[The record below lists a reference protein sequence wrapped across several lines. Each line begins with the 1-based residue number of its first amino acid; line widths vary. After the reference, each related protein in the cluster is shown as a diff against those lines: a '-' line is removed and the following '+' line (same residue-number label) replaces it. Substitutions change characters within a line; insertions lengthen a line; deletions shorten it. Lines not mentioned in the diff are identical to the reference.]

1 MSINTIEKGKARPDP
16 LLPEGFQPLRE
27 GLTYERIR
35 RRARNSFKSI
45 LSHSFLILVSITCLF
60 PLWWMFVSSL
70 KTQQGIFTD
79 MSFFPAHPEWSNFV
93 TAWTKGHFETYFVN
107 SVIYTTCTIAGV
119 LFISSLAAY
128 AFARLQFYGKNVLYF
143 MFLATLMIPVP
154 GQFIPLYVL
163 LIKMRLVNTMPGY
176 ILPQVNGG
184 LALGIFILKP
194 FFERIPKDLEDAA
207 RIDGC
212 GKFGIWWN
220 VAMPLAKPAL
230 AVVGIFTALAV
241 WNEYLLAMLVLSDR
255 SLMPLQRG
263 LMVFQGAHLTQYPL
277 LMAGM
282 TISVVPI
289 IVVYLFFQKHIIKG
303 VTAGAL
309 KG

>member
-1 MSINTIEKGKARPDP
+1 M
-16 LLPEGFQPLRE
+16 PEGFQPLRG
-27 GLTYERIR
+27 GLSWDRFVRGVKELV
-35 RRARNSFKSI
+35 KS
-45 LSHSFLILVSITCLF
+45 LASHTFLIAVSISCLL
-60 PLWWMFVSSL
+60 PLWWMFASSL
-70 KTQQGIFTD
+70 KTQQTIFTD
-79 MSFFPAHPEWSNFV
+79 MSLFPMHPMWGNYV
-93 TAWTKGHFETYFVN
+93 VAWTKGHFETYFFN
-107 SVIYTTCTIAGV
+107 SVLYTVSTVAGV
-119 LFISSLAAY
+119 LLISSLAAY
-128 AFARLQFYGKNVLYF
+128 AFARLEFIGKNILYF
-143 MFLATLMIPVP
+143 LFLATLMIPIP
-154 GQFIPLYVL
+154 GSLISLYVL
-163 LIKMRLVNTMPGY
+163 LIKLGLVNTMPGY

-220 VAMPLAKPAL
+220 VAIPLAKPAL

-241 WNEYLLAMLVLSDR
+241 WNEYILAMLVLSDR

-289 IVVYLFFQKHIIKG
+289 VIVYLFFQKHIIKG

>member
-1 MSINTIEKGKARPDP
+1 VPIETILNPSPR
-16 LLPEGFQPLRE
+16 LPTGFEPLRQ
-27 GLTYERIR
+27 GLTLERVR
-35 RRARNSFKSI
+35 RRLGRTLRSLLA
-45 LSHSFLILVSITCLF
+45 HSFLIFVSLTCLT
-60 PLWWMFVSSL
+60 PLWWMIVSSL
-70 KTQQGIFTD
+70 KTQRTIFSD
-79 MSFFPAHPEWSNFV
+79 MSFLPLHPQWANYV
-93 TAWTKGHFETYFVN
+93 DAWTRGHFQTYFLN
-107 SVIYTTCTIAGV
+107 SVLYTTTTVAGV
-119 LFISSLAAY
+119 LIISSLAAY
-128 AFARLQFYGKNVLYF
+128 AFARLEFYGKNFFYF
-143 MFLATLMIPVP
+143 MFLATLMVPIP
-154 GQFIPLYVL
+154 GSLISLYVL
-163 LIKMRLVNTMPGY
+163 LIKLRLVNTIPGY
-176 ILPQVNGG
+176 VLPQVNAG

-194 FFERIPKDLEDAA
+194 FFERTPKDLEDAA

-212 GKFGIWWN
+212 GKLGIWWH

-241 WNEYLLAMLVLSDR
+241 WNEYILAMLVLSDR

-263 LMVFQGAHLTQYPL
+263 LMVFQGAHITQYPL

-289 IVVYLFFQKHIIKG
+289 VVVYLFFQKHIIKG